1 MAFPDPEVLHAKLTS
16 GDAGGIGDLAASL
29 ADAKS
34 SLQNAAHTIS
44 TGAISAV
51 DKWTGAAATKFV
63 TKAKESSTAAAA
75 VYQRLHTAETAITRA
90 ATAYAALQRTADA
103 AIKPWRNATTT
114 DDDEKRELAMLTI
127 RNLMRVRSTYEAQLT
142 SAAAGLSQRDTDIGG
157 GGSGGWDSDGNA
169 DISGVNEGEPWT
181 SQGLAYDGE
190 NLLVTSYLDSNGNGT
205 GDGAGGLDPNEATPS
220 RLTYV
225 DYETGEEQKNV
236 YLDGDGGAAG
246 PPTHSGGIAT
256 DGKHTWVSSN
266 GYVYVYD
273 KADLDNAKP
282 GDPPVKAKDVV
293 ATPSHSYV
301 SYAEG
306 KLFVGD
312 YTNNQLHE
320 LEVDPNTGSPGTEA
334 VRTVETPNN
343 VQGVLVRDDD
353 FVFSSSDGHN
363 GKLYRQDRDVDGH
376 SDWWNPS
383 DDGDNE
389 REEIELTGGEE
400 GNEDGYDSHGIEE
413 LVEIDGEVVLA
424 HESGAYGYGHNE
436 WNKWDEPELTR
447 ISLDELGL
455 DPDGALSSEDAG
467 YETDPDSLTGAA
479 SALDEA
485 TSTLQST
492 ARSLSGLQMVPHL
505 LGEVPAAATFAKAAT
520 QYIGAAGDTVR
531 SGSEAVGGIADSL
544 VSSADAYRRME
555 ATVSSGFSSRST
567 ALAEWRLGR

>member
-1 MAFPDPEVLHAKLTS
+1 MAFPNPEVLHAKLTS

-225 DYETGEEQKNV
+225 DYETGEEQKNI
-236 YLDGDGGAAG
+236 YLDGDGGG

-256 DGKHTWVSSN
+256 DGKHTWVSLN

-293 ATPSHSYV
+293 ATPAHSYV

-413 LVEIDGEVVLA
+413 LVEIDG
-424 HESGAYGYGHNE
+424 
-436 WNKWDEPELTR
+436 
-447 ISLDELGL
+447 
-455 DPDGALSSEDAG
+455 ALSSEDAG

-531 SGSEAVGGIADSL
+531 SGSEAVGGIAHSL